1 MVMSSPN
8 IFNDRSFVLFCFTAH
23 LLTSNGTY
31 VYVHVCLL
39 RSLEVQREFFLN
51 FMLLLLPK
59 TIETSIFWKIRMTT
73 LYLSNVIWFQCS
85 HLHFCFMMGLIAS
98 QVKSWCCTSKDFP
111 VVWIEESGRK
121 IESLHWAWCIDWLNS
136 RETALVDSL
145 LS

>member
-1 MVMSSPN
+1 MSSPN

-39 RSLEVQREFFLN
+39 RSLEVQREFFLILC
-51 FMLLLLPK
+51 FFLLPK
-59 TIETSIFWKIRMTT
+59 TIKTSIFWKIRMTT
-73 LYLSNVIWFQCS
+73 LYLSCVIWFQFPICIS
-85 HLHFCFMMGLIAS
+85 VYDGVNSKPSKIMI
-98 QVKSWCCTSKDFP
+98 CCTSKDFP

-121 IESLHWAWCIDWLNS
+121 IEALHWAWCIDWLNS
-136 RETALVDSL
+136 RETALVDNL